1 MTEPE
6 EFAARTLEQ
15 LKDRAQLV
23 MGSAWPVE
31 RVTLDSA
38 FDELGIDSLHL
49 TEIAFALLSELD
61 VYIPMAKVARTRSVR
76 EFIELLRMELG
87 D

>member
-1 MTEPE
+1 MTEAE
-6 EFAARTLEQ
+6 EFADRTLKRLQ
-15 LKDRAQLV
+15 GHAQLV

-38 FDELGIDSLHL
+38 FEELGIDSLHL

-76 EFIELLRMELG
+76 EFIELLRAELEG
-87 D
+87 